1 MSTLGHYLQ
10 SYALTFSSVF
20 LRLACDAGSLQTSN
34 QFTQISSNTSLY
46 NVRTE
51 IMVYEYYNGEYSTP
65 VEEEDVQYYT
75 LAIGR

>member
-1 MSTLGHYLQ
+1 MSALGHYLQ

-20 LRLACDAGSLQTSN
+20 LRLTCDTGTLPTSN
-34 QFTQISSNTSLY
+34 QFTQILSTTLY

-51 IMVYEYYNGEYSTP
+51 IMVYEYYNGDYDNP
-65 VEEEDVQYYT
+65 VAEEQIQYYA

>member
-20 LRLACDAGSLQTSN
+20 LRLACDTGTLPTSN
-34 QFTQISSNTSLY
+34 QFTQILSTTLY

-51 IMVYEYYNGEYSTP
+51 IMVYEYYNGDYDNP
-65 VEEEDVQYYT
+65 VAEELVQYYT